1 MKDLLAS
8 FCERNSSLIILLFA
22 RDVKK
27 RNGITV
33 PFVYLGS
40 ADLVNHESERP
51 SKLSGDY
58 DTPYRQRCMRKTA
71 VVDDIVVV

>member
-8 FCERNSSLIILLFA
+8 FCEWNSSLIILLFA

-51 SKLSGDY
+51 IKIIWRLRYPIPAEMYEENRRGG
-58 DTPYRQRCMRKTA
+58 
-71 VVDDIVVV
+71 